1 MKFVVQVG
9 EVAKQ
14 RVEFTFNQL
23 LGRTVIRSDGRELKR
38 SVRLFSEPLYDTHV
52 FEFFEKERAQL
63 RIEKRR
69 KHLFSSEYF
78 VYVNNRLHDFHR
90 GI

>member
-1 MKFVVQVG
+1 MKFVVEVG

-14 RVEFTFNQL
+14 QVEFAFNQL
-23 LGRTVIRSDGRELKR
+23 LGRTVIRSGGRELKR

-52 FEFFEKERAQL
+52 FEFAEKERAQL

-69 KHLFSSEYF
+69 KHLFASEYF
-78 VYVNNRLHDFHR
+78 VYVNNRLQEFHR

>member
-52 FEFFEKERAQL
+52 FAFFEKERAQL

-78 VYVNNRLHDFHR
+78 VYVNNRLQDFHR